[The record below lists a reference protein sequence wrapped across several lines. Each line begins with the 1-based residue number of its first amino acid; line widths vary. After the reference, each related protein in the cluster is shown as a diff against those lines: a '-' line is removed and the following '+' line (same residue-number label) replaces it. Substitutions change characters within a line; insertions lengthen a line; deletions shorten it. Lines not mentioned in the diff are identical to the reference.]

1 MPQVDYGSDKIKTLT
16 MCEQMRLR
24 PQMWGFQTSSIEGN
38 LIQIKEV
45 VDNAADEA
53 LDPNRVYP
61 IDVTF
66 FVSRDK
72 SMYQCLVRDNGRGIP
87 VDKLEACFT
96 KEFTSGKYE
105 GQYGGASTGTNGVGS
120 KAAAAFSTK
129 FIAFTNRQSGFGYLK
144 LEKGMVKE
152 SKTSKRPASSDPNT
166 FGTIVFFQPDPEMF
180 SCIPQMFGDPEK
192 GDDKN
197 GFEKHTERME
207 FYGLFKRNIVLTVM
221 VVDRLLRPTDLNKEP
236 QDLWKDM
243 LHPENYGAK
252 VAFRTDP
259 NVTPRSYVIEK
270 FHLKDPIWELGEIH
284 KISTGSDDPLGFDI
298 DVFVDEKSCKGDNG
312 YIGAVNATPIVHPES
327 SHIAVLQDVIKQQMQ
342 DLIDNEGAKTFFEEK
357 YRIPLSGCI
366 SAYWQGASFIGQDK
380 KRFEDRSFNS
390 QYGQALRKICKKI
403 TEEKGEGFWD
413 NLFELIKENFELEYA
428 KFSRTAY
435 KSSKSMKGIG
445 YELNRKGSYEGCES
459 EDNRIIELFITEGD
473 SAAGRVQ
480 TKRNPVTQALL
491 KLSGKPINAIR
502 NEGDKLNKNAI
513 FQDMVTLLGV
523 TPADKNLDNMKFSK
537 ILIMTDAD
545 ADGYHIVVLL
555 FSILYKINPLILE
568 QGRVCVTCPPL
579 YAILNKQ
586 TNIYLRDEAAL
597 RDARYSAYNTLFR
610 IESRVTVNG
619 KAGAWIETNKDKK
632 LFRDICMIAEYLKDV
647 VYPQATLLNINPMVL
662 EQLLHVYQWL
672 DEDNVNTEAIRKKLR
687 LDNVVWDQLN
697 HVVVLVDHEVEFH
710 LPLVNLKKTIVSK
723 LLPAYD
729 QFNWQNV
736 DLRITTKESDMYAN
750 DPCTFIMLATLFEDV
765 NSVFKVSRFKGLGE
779 MDEDSID
786 LTCIN
791 KETRCFKTIR
801 GMGDIDE
808 FFRYLDVDS
817 EGRKKLVEKGFM
829 ET

>member
-1 MPQVDYGSDKIKTLT
+1 MNDYSDKAIISMKFLSH
-16 MCEQMRLR
+16 LR
-24 PQMWGFQTSSIEGN
+24 EKSGMYGFQLASRQGCK
-38 LIQIKEV
+38 IQLKEII
-45 VDNAADEA
+45 DNATDEA
-53 LDPNRVYP
+53 LDPNKVYN
-61 IDVTF
+61 IDITF
-66 FVSRDK
+66 FVSKDK
-72 SMYQCLVRDNGRGIP
+72 STYQCLVRDHGRGIP
-87 VDKLEACFT
+87 PAKIVDCYT
-96 KEFTSGKYE
+96 KEFTSGKYRP
-105 GQYGGASTGTNGVGS
+105 GSYVASVGTNGVGS
-120 KAAAAFSTK
+120 KASAALAKIFY
-129 FIAFTNRQSGFGYLK
+129 AFTNREDGFGYLR
-144 LEKGMVKE
+144 LEKGEIKDQMIV
-152 SKTSKRPASSDPNT
+152 KRPADRSPESI
-166 FGTIVFFQPDPEMF
+166 GTTVLLQPDADLLECTHEMF
-180 SCIPQMFGDPEK
+180 EK
-192 GDDKN
+192 ATGEGNQN
-197 GFEKHTERME
+197 GFEEFVEQLE
-207 FYGLFKRNIVLTVM
+207 FYSLFKRNVVLTVRT
-221 VVDRLLRPTDLNKEP
+221 VDGLLKASDLNQAP
-236 QDLWKDM
+236 PDLWRY
-243 LHPENYGAK
+243 LINLENFNTK
-252 VAFRTDP
+252 IVFQSDL
-259 NVTPRSYVIEK
+259 NMTPRRYVQER
-270 FHLKDPIWELGEIH
+270 FHLKEPLWELGEIN
-284 KISTGSDDPLGFDI
+284 KVSTGPDDPLGFDI

-610 IESRVTVNG
+610 IESRVTANG

-723 LLPAYD
+723 LLPAYE

-750 DPCTFIMLATLFEDV
+750 DPCTFIMLATLFDDV